1 MKVTEHNT
9 IACNGSL
16 HPHGHQDKYQGPWSL
31 RIGTRS
37 QPMVVRDWEG
47 KQVLLNIEQ
56 PNEQDNFT
64 LIRVMFLKGGQK
76 TPSFVAGLTF

>member
-9 IACNGSL
+9 IACTGSL
-16 HPHGHQDKYQGPWSL
+16 HPHGHMQQNEGPWSL

-47 KQVLLNIEQ
+47 KQVLLSIEQ
-56 PNEQDNFT
+56 PNEKDNFT
-64 LIRVMFLKGGQK
+64 LIQVMFLKGGQR
-76 TPSFVAGLTF
+76 